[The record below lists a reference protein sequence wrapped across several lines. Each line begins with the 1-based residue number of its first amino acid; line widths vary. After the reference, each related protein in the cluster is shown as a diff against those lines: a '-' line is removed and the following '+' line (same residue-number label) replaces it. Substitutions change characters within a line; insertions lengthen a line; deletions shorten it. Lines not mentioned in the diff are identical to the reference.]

1 MITGHFDLNVMQL
14 LKMER
19 RIFIQMGEVKDN
31 LPTYEVY
38 LMSELKPKQM
48 FTQVQG
54 KVKISTK
61 SMNSNIN
68 VNGTTNSTKHV
79 IIDKNTDFAAKVVPG
94 GLHIM

>member
-1 MITGHFDLNVMQL
+1 MRKIFSNFVGFSESPN
-14 LKMER
+14 
-19 RIFIQMGEVKDN
+19 FIQMGEIKDD
-31 LPTYEVY
+31 LSTHQVY
-38 LMSELKPKQM
+38 VMSELKPKQM
-48 FTQVQG
+48 FNQVQG

-94 GLHIM
+94 GLHIL

>member
-1 MITGHFDLNVMQL
+1 MHDLKTLIIKNGEKDFYWVKFKTIYL
-14 LKMER
+14 L
-19 RIFIQMGEVKDN
+19 
-31 LPTYEVY
+31 TYV
-38 LMSELKPKQM
+38 MSELKPKQM

-94 GLHIM
+94 GLHIL

>member
-1 MITGHFDLNVMQL
+1 
-14 LKMER
+14 
-19 RIFIQMGEVKDN
+19 MGEMKDD
-31 LPTYEVY
+31 LPTYQVY
-38 LMSELKPKQM
+38 VMSELKPKQI

-94 GLHIM
+94 GLHILYLLAVGCWIT

>member
-1 MITGHFDLNVMQL
+1 
-14 LKMER
+14 
-19 RIFIQMGEVKDN
+19 
-31 LPTYEVY
+31 
-38 LMSELKPKQM
+38 MSELKPNQM

-94 GLHIM
+94 GLHILYLLAVGSRDLSQAEKEITACKAEQIYKMTPIFT